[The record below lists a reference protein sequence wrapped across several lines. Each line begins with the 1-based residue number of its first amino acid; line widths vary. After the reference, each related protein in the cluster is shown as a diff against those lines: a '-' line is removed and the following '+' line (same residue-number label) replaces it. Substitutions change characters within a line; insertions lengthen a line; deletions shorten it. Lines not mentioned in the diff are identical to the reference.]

1 MDIYTADFE
10 THWDTDYSLSKMSP
24 LAYVMD
30 DRFELISLALKR
42 NREQTRVVF
51 GETRIREVLKY
62 IDWSKSALL
71 GHNMSGFDSYIVAYR
86 LGIVPRMWLCT
97 LAMARPIHEK
107 DVGLSLAKLVAHYKL
122 GVKDNRVLLATKGK
136 RLADFTPEELRA
148 METYNRDDTDQCHDL
163 FHILKKH
170 YTPAELWQ
178 IDALTRLRTEP
189 AFELDFGLLES
200 ALSVERSNKHKSLMS
215 VASLLRREVAIAP
228 EPCYDMSDGPDFG
241 ADQAAEFWGD
251 EEAVAEYVRGE
262 LASQPKFA
270 ALLTSLG
277 VEVPMKRSTTDETK
291 LIPALAKNDEGFIA
305 LLDHPNEQVA
315 AAARAR
321 LSVKS
326 TITETRIEKFMEA
339 GRFAG
344 GKLPIPIKYCGAVVS
359 GRDSGEEYN
368 PQNMNRV
375 GKVAKP
381 SDALRNSLRAPEGYS
396 VIVADQSGIELRTS
410 HTLAQVEESMALW
423 RQSPTADLY
432 RAFGATRYGCRPEEV
447 NGDRRQ
453 ACKTA
458 QLQLQFG
465 SGPDT
470 YLKKARIDGGLWDMQ
485 LPEAEMVVQAWRAK
499 YHPIVGMW
507 ERGAE
512 ALRAISNGR
521 EFQIDPWG
529 LMVTCSE
536 GVRLTASGRM
546 IRYPDLRYLD
556 EHGVI
561 QEFFNGV
568 RPADEAKARAL
579 KGWWYGRGRHR
590 ARIYGAKVFQ
600 NGTQAIARDSI
611 FDCAIEYYRQ
621 TSLRFN
627 LRTHDELA
635 FVVPAPQA
643 ESRLVQLQKILRT
656 PPKWWP
662 ELVTWSEGGIAQTYG
677 AAK

>member
-71 GHNMSGFDSYIVAYR
+71 GHNMSGFDSYVVAYR

-122 GVKDNRVLLATKGK
+122 GVKNNAVLVATKGK
-136 RLADFTPEELRA
+136 RLADFTPEERRA
-148 METYNRDDTDQCHDL
+148 METYNRDDTDQCRDL
-163 FHILKKH
+163 FDILKAH

-189 AFELDFGLLES
+189 AFELDFGLLET
-200 ALSVERSNKHKSLMS
+200 ALSVERSNKHKALMS
-215 VASLLRREVAIAP
+215 VAKLLREGEAKTAVP
-228 EPCYDMSDGPDFG
+228 WE
-241 ADQAAEFWGD
+241 D
-251 EEAVAEYVRGE
+251 EEAVAEFVRGE

-270 ALLTSLG
+270 ALLTRLG
-277 VEVPMKRSTTDETK
+277 VSVPMKRSTTDETK
-291 LIPALAKNDEGFIA
+291 LIPALAKDDEGFIA
-305 LLDHPNEQVA
+305 LMEHPDEQVA

-326 TITETRIEKFMEA
+326 TIAETRIEKFIEA

-368 PQNMNRV
+368 PQNMTRV

-381 SDALRNSLRAPEGYS
+381 SDALRNSLRAPEGFN

-410 HTLAQVEESMALW
+410 HTLSQVEESMALW
-423 RQSPTADLY
+423 KQSPTADLY
-432 RAFGATRYGCRPEEV
+432 RAFGATRYGCAPEDV
-447 NGDRRQ
+447 NGDLRQ
-453 ACKTA
+453 ACKIA

-470 YLKKARIDGGLWDMQ
+470 YLQKARIDGGLREMER
-485 LPEAEMVVQAWRAK
+485 PEAEMVVQAWRAK
-499 YHPIVGMW
+499 YHRIVDMW
-507 ERGAE
+507 SRGGE
-512 ALRAISNGR
+512 ALRHIVHGR

-529 LMVTCSE
+529 LMVTCPE
-536 GVRLTASGRM
+536 GVRMTASGRI

-568 RPADEAKARAL
+568 RPKDENQVRSRT
-579 KGWWYGRGRHR
+579 GWWYGRGRHR

-635 FVVPAPQA
+635 YVVSKAQA
-643 ESRLVQLQKILRT
+643 EKRLEQLQKILRT
-656 PPKWWP
+656 PPRWWP
-662 ELVTWSEGGIAQTYG
+662 ELITWSEGGIAQTYG